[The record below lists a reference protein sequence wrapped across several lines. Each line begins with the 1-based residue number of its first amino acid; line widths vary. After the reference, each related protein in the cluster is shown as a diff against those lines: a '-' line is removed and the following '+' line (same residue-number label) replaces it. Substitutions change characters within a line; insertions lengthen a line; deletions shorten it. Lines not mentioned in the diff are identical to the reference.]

1 MLFNRE
7 REGKN
12 KKVPALS
19 AFSAESLYDAQMFPL
34 NCDVHL
40 RGSLPS
46 PFPFAPVIGLMR
58 DVMETPVGTRVLR
71 AGGLSATGGG
81 ISSWADSS
89 RRRNECNGITG
100 GGRDSKRQT
109 HRKRDRQ
116 TEKGGQANI
125 IKEGEK
131 QRKNE
136 IETQVEEIMRGF

>member
-1 MLFNRE
+1 MRSFSTELLAFKCCLIESE
-7 REGKN
+7 RGKN

-100 GGRDSKRQT
+100 EEETAKGRRTERETDRQKRA
-109 HRKRDRQ
+109 DRQ
-116 TEKGGQANI
+116 T
-125 IKEGEK
+125 
-131 QRKNE
+131 
-136 IETQVEEIMRGF
+136 